1 MAIDKL
7 TLGLHWAFTWLTV
20 IIITTRL
27 IWRKILRQPYLL
39 GDWLSIAALLCVL
52 ARLGLIHVV
61 LIWGTSNIPAALRA
75 KLKFTPDEIYRREIG
90 SKLSLAN
97 RVFYNSYLWLQK
109 CVLLDVYQRLLNNV
123 SWRKPALAIYL
134 FIFLGTY
141 TACQVTTFSECAPVQ
156 KYWQIVPSPGP
167 CVAAQVQLVVVGVT
181 NIVTDF
187 MLLLLP
193 IPLLIGLQANARLK
207 LQLSVLFTLGIFI
220 IAITVI
226 RLPIN
231 SLNQSL
237 QSSRTTWASTEL
249 FTSAVVVNAP
259 TLYGFWNKR
268 RQASKN
274 ASSNPTGGRTGGST
288 VGTAAGSYS
297 ASGTRRGPRRPGS
310 QIDYMANIEGDIYDD
325 SYEMGARRPPLGGIM
340 QTKEV
345 RVSEL
350 SAVEAKTKGYN
361 HLDDGAS
368 SHSSQKQMIQ
378 EETSVKGW

>member
-97 RVFYNSYLWLQK
+97 R
-109 CVLLDVYQRLLNNV
+109 
-123 SWRKPALAIYL
+123 
-134 FIFLGTY
+134 
-141 TACQVTTFSECAPVQ
+141 
-156 KYWQIVPSPGP
+156 P

-288 VGTAAGSYS
+288 VGTAVGSYS

-378 EETSVKGW
+378 EETSAKGCVQTALRFLACFTFLASKLLTAGKGPLPDTKQEELGLQKDHDSSSSEEEKRSSLTWNHLSRDKK

>member
-1 MAIDKL
+1 
-7 TLGLHWAFTWLTV
+7 
-20 IIITTRL
+20 
-27 IWRKILRQPYLL
+27 
-39 GDWLSIAALLCVL
+39 
-52 ARLGLIHVV
+52 
-61 LIWGTSNIPAALRA
+61 
-75 KLKFTPDEIYRREIG
+75 
-90 SKLSLAN
+90 
-97 RVFYNSYLWLQK
+97 
-109 CVLLDVYQRLLNNV
+109 
-123 SWRKPALAIYL
+123 
-134 FIFLGTY
+134 
-141 TACQVTTFSECAPVQ
+141 
-156 KYWQIVPSPGP
+156 
-167 CVAAQVQLVVVGVT
+167 
-181 NIVTDF
+181 

-288 VGTAAGSYS
+288 VGTAVGSYS

-378 EETSVKGW
+378 EETSAKGW